1 MLNCRHFSTAAAT
14 VTAAIPLPSAC
25 VHIGHYDYYC
35 QYYSHRRQIITV
47 KAVPM
52 PLLAFAVTTVIAA
65 AGAVLAHQSCSASS
79 DSGSVADYR
88 FQAGLI
94 VGRQTTIP
102 DQKTIV
108 TAAEVAIEFGQ
119 LVGYIHHIIINF
131 DVNGEG
137 ANCFHSHCCTTN
149 DGIIMAGAKAM
160 VTRVQQIRQFS
171 SSQASSC
178 WRGSFSGNPA
188 Y

>member
-1 MLNCRHFSTAAAT
+1 
-14 VTAAIPLPSAC
+14 
-25 VHIGHYDYYC
+25 
-35 QYYSHRRQIITV
+35 
-47 KAVPM
+47 M
-52 PLLAFAVTTVIAA
+52 PLLASAVTTVIAT

-88 FQAGLI
+88 FQVGLI
-94 VGRQTTIP
+94 VGRLMTKP

-108 TAAEVAIEFGQ
+108 TAKEVAIKFGQ
-119 LVGYIHHIIINF
+119 LTGYIHHIIINF
-131 DVNGEG
+131 DVDGEG

-149 DGIIMAGAKAM
+149 DGIIIAAKAE
-160 VTRVQQIRQFS
+160 VTRVPQIRQFS

>member
-1 MLNCRHFSTAAAT
+1 
-14 VTAAIPLPSAC
+14 
-25 VHIGHYDYYC
+25 
-35 QYYSHRRQIITV
+35 
-47 KAVPM
+47 M

-79 DSGSVADYR
+79 DSSSVADYR
-88 FQAGLI
+88 FQVGLI
-94 VGRQTTIP
+94 VGRRTTKP

-108 TAAEVAIEFGQ
+108 TAMEVAIKFGQ

-131 DVNGEG
+131 DVDGEG

-149 DGIIMAGAKAM
+149 DGIIIAAMAE
-160 VTRVQQIRQFS
+160 VTRVPQIRHLS

-178 WRGSFSGNPA
+178 LRGSFSGNPA

>member
-1 MLNCRHFSTAAAT
+1 
-14 VTAAIPLPSAC
+14 
-25 VHIGHYDYYC
+25 
-35 QYYSHRRQIITV
+35 
-47 KAVPM
+47 M

-79 DSGSVADYR
+79 DSSSVADYR
-88 FQAGLI
+88 FQVGLI

-108 TAAEVAIEFGQ
+108 AAMEVAIKFGQ

-131 DVNGEG
+131 DVDGEG
-137 ANCFHSHCCTTN
+137 ANCFHSRCCTTN
-149 DGIIMAGAKAM
+149 DGIIIAAKAE
-160 VTRVQQIRQFS
+160 VTRVPQIRHLS
-171 SSQASSC
+171 SSQASSY

>member
-1 MLNCRHFSTAAAT
+1 
-14 VTAAIPLPSAC
+14 
-25 VHIGHYDYYC
+25 
-35 QYYSHRRQIITV
+35 
-47 KAVPM
+47 M

-65 AGAVLAHQSCSASS
+65 AGAVLAHQSCFASS

-88 FQAGLI
+88 FQVGLI
-94 VGRQTTIP
+94 VGRRTTKP

-108 TAAEVAIEFGQ
+108 AAMEVAIKFGQ

-131 DVNGEG
+131 DVDGEG

-149 DGIIMAGAKAM
+149 DGIIIMAMAK
-160 VTRVQQIRQFS
+160 VTRVPQIRQFG
-171 SSQASSC
+171 SSQASSY
-178 WRGSFSGNPA
+178 WRGSFSGNLA

>member
-1 MLNCRHFSTAAAT
+1 
-14 VTAAIPLPSAC
+14 
-25 VHIGHYDYYC
+25 
-35 QYYSHRRQIITV
+35 
-47 KAVPM
+47 M

-79 DSGSVADYR
+79 DSSSVADYR
-88 FQAGLI
+88 FQVGLI

-108 TAAEVAIEFGQ
+108 AAMEVAIKFGQ

-131 DVNGEG
+131 DVDGEG

-149 DGIIMAGAKAM
+149 DGIIMAGAKAE
-160 VTRVQQIRQFS
+160 VTRVPQIRQFG

-178 WRGSFSGNPA
+178 LRGSFSGNPA

>member
-1 MLNCRHFSTAAAT
+1 
-14 VTAAIPLPSAC
+14 
-25 VHIGHYDYYC
+25 
-35 QYYSHRRQIITV
+35 
-47 KAVPM
+47 M
-52 PLLAFAVTTVIAA
+52 PLLASAVTTVIAA

-88 FQAGLI
+88 FQVGLI
-94 VGRQTTIP
+94 VGRRTTIP
-102 DQKTIV
+102 DQKTIA
-108 TAAEVAIEFGQ
+108 TAAEVAIKFGQ

-131 DVNGEG
+131 DVDGEG

-149 DGIIMAGAKAM
+149 DGIIIAAKAKAM
-160 VTRVQQIRQFS
+160 VTRVPQIRQFS

>member
-1 MLNCRHFSTAAAT
+1 
-14 VTAAIPLPSAC
+14 
-25 VHIGHYDYYC
+25 
-35 QYYSHRRQIITV
+35 
-47 KAVPM
+47 M

-88 FQAGLI
+88 FQVGLI

-108 TAAEVAIEFGQ
+108 AAMEVAIKFGQ

-131 DVNGEG
+131 DVDGEG

-149 DGIIMAGAKAM
+149 DGIIIMAKAK

-171 SSQASSC
+171 SSQASSY

>member
-1 MLNCRHFSTAAAT
+1 
-14 VTAAIPLPSAC
+14 
-25 VHIGHYDYYC
+25 
-35 QYYSHRRQIITV
+35 
-47 KAVPM
+47 M

-88 FQAGLI
+88 FQVGLI
-94 VGRQTTIP
+94 VGRRTTIP
-102 DQKTIV
+102 DQKTIA
-108 TAAEVAIEFGQ
+108 TAKEVAIKFGQ

-131 DVNGEG
+131 DVDGEG

-149 DGIIMAGAKAM
+149 DGIIIAAKAK
-160 VTRVQQIRQFS
+160 VTRVPQIRQVS
-171 SSQASSC
+171 SSQASSY
-178 WRGSFSGNPA
+178 WRESFSGNLA

>member
-1 MLNCRHFSTAAAT
+1 
-14 VTAAIPLPSAC
+14 
-25 VHIGHYDYYC
+25 
-35 QYYSHRRQIITV
+35 
-47 KAVPM
+47 M
-52 PLLAFAVTTVIAA
+52 PLLASAVTTVIAT
-65 AGAVLAHQSCSASS
+65 AGAVLAHLSCSASS

-88 FQAGLI
+88 FQVGLI
-94 VGRQTTIP
+94 VGRLMTKP

-108 TAAEVAIEFGQ
+108 TAKEVAIKFGQ
-119 LVGYIHHIIINF
+119 LTGYIHHIIINF
-131 DVNGEG
+131 DVDGEG

-149 DGIIMAGAKAM
+149 DGIIMAGAK
-160 VTRVQQIRQFS
+160 VTRVPQIRQFS